1 MSISQLHEPLIFAAL
16 FSFVFQIRAIYQT
29 SVAIEFGKA
38 ERSREIQ
45 SWEDGKIWASFK
57 FRKKNRIFIWE
68 VIMETE
74 ELTRLVDE
82 IYKVS
87 DQFFRS
93 DELIISSNEFN

>member
-1 MSISQLHEPLIFAAL
+1 M
-16 FSFVFQIRAIYQT
+16 
-29 SVAIEFGKA
+29 
-38 ERSREIQ
+38 RSSLGRTEKY
-45 SWEDGKIWASFK
+45 EHPTKLG
-57 FRKKNRIFIWE
+57 KNRIFIWE